1 MDHKPLEAIMR
12 QHNHF
17 AKKPQQNQWLL
28 TRLQK
33 YKISVSYVTH
43 KGLFIDVTDST
54 ILPGQYCTSF
64 LNFCFLIPRCVLCG
78 EYKMYCLL
86 ADEISSPEIL

>member
-43 KGLFIDVTDST
+43 KGL
-54 ILPGQYCTSF
+54 L
-64 LNFCFLIPRCVLCG
+64 
-78 EYKMYCLL
+78 M
-86 ADEISSPEIL
+86 